1 MTVPIHWR
9 ATAPDGIAH
18 AYQRL
23 PHALCG
29 QPNQPERFDWPVH
42 GRCVDCLAIAEVKTR
57 KKAS

>member
-1 MTVPIHWR
+1 MRTTWR

-18 AYQRL
+18 AFVGSL

-29 QPNQPERFDWPVH
+29 VRNQPQKFDWPTRT
-42 GRCVDCLAIAEVKTR
+42 RCASCSVEMREVQ